1 MLFSEII
8 GQENLKL
15 RLAETV
21 KNNRVAHAQL
31 FYGNRGNGKLALAL
45 AYAQYINCRDHGKFR
60 RGDSCG
66 KCRSCNKYNK
76 LIHPDLH
83 FVFPVAGTADGAK
96 KVTSTM
102 FLNEWRELL
111 LEKKYYLSLS
121 DWYEKISIE
130 RKQAAIN
137 VAECNQIIHTLSYTS
152 YESEYKVMLIW
163 MVEKLN
169 YQAAPK
175 LLKILEEPP
184 NKTLFLLISE
194 QPDQIISTILSRLL
208 PVKVPKIEDNELIA
222 ACKQQLKIDEKQATQ
237 LATLANGSMTEAIR
251 LAGQSEIRKAR
262 FDLFVAWMRQCWTID
277 VPALVKFSDDLAKE
291 SRESNKSFLQFGLG
305 IIRNCLLMNFTED
318 AVVRTVAGEKSFYQ
332 KFSPFINSTNAE
344 AFAEEFN
351 TAIYHIERNVHTSMV
366 FFDLSLTA
374 AKLLKAGQK

>member
-8 GQENLKL
+8 GQENLKR

-31 FYGNRGNGKLALAL
+31 FYGNSGNGKLALAL
-45 AYAQYINCRDHGKFR
+45 AYAQYINCRDPEKIT

-66 KCRSCNKYNK
+66 KCPSCNKYNK

-83 FVFPVAGTADGAK
+83 FVFPIARSDDSTK
-96 KVTSTM
+96 KVTSNV
-102 FLNEWRELL
+102 FLKEWRELL
-111 LEKKYYLSLS
+111 LDKKYYISLS

-184 NKTLFLLISE
+184 SKTLFLLISE

-208 PVKVPKIEDNELIA
+208 PVKVPKIEDSDLIK
-222 ACKQQLKIDEKQATQ
+222 ACQQQLLIDEKQAAQ
-237 LATLANGSMTEAIR
+237 LATLANGSMTEVIR

-262 FDLFVAWMRQCWTID
+262 FDQFVTWMRQCWTID
-277 VPALVKFSDDLAKE
+277 VPSLVKYSDELAKE
-291 SRESNKSFLQFGLG
+291 SRENNKSFLQFGLG
-305 IIRNCLLMNFTED
+305 IIRNCLLMNFTKDE
-318 AVVRTVAGEKSFYQ
+318 VVKTLNNEKAFYL
-332 KFSPFINSTNAE
+332 KFSPFINNTNAE

-351 TAIYHIERNVHTSMV
+351 KAIYHIERNVHTAMV
-366 FFDLSLTA
+366 FFDLSLTV
-374 AKLLKAGQK
+374 AKLLKTGQK